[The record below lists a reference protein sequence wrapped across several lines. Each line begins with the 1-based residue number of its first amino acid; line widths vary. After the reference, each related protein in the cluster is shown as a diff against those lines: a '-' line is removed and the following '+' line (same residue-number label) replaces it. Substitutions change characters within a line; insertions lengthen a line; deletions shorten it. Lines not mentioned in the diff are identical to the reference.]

1 MRARATP
8 CAEGPMSR
16 MPLLGGVLALLL
28 AAGAT
33 TLALKFTKPVV
44 AQQHTD
50 AAVPIDPAILNK
62 HLRSLSEEMMVP

>member
-1 MRARATP
+1 
-8 CAEGPMSR
+8 MSR

-50 AAVPIDPAILNK
+50 AAVPIDPAILIE
-62 HLRSLSEEMMVP
+62 HLQNIRGEIALP